1 MINVNNTKDVVAKL
15 FGKTHEETCNQLGL
29 PQLSDER
36 YAKSYAFGV
45 HTTALGSGNGVTVF
59 VGFKGYFTLIQFT
72 LEYYPSCCGNRLFH
86 TFKVDQRV
94 TQEQMDEIMNTF
106 FNENKYTP
114 SRETSGFLGKANRI
128 EVMMVEMRTD
138 TYRNRDIMQ
147 DIEPVE
153 NPNITYKTLWNF
165 FHKYGKRVR
174 TRLELNPNTGNVLH
188 NMEVLF

>member
-29 PQLSDER
+29 QYLAQND
-36 YAKSYAFGV
+36 YAKTHPFGV
-45 HTTALGSGNGVTVF
+45 YVENLKSGAGATVSI
-59 VGFKGYFTLIQFT
+59 GFKGYATLLQFT

-86 TFKVDQRV
+86 TFKVSHHFS
-94 TQEQMDEIMNTF
+94 QEQLDEIMNTF
-106 FNENKYTP
+106 FNENKLNDKVE
-114 SRETSGFLGKANRI
+114 SSHFLGKANRI
-128 EVMMVEMRTD
+128 EVMMVESRTA
-138 TYRNRDIMQ
+138 TYHNRDIMQ
-147 DIEPVE
+147 DIEPVDD
-153 NPNITYKTLWNF
+153 PKIMYKELWNF